1 MHKIKNLL
9 NQVSFI
15 QKKYNDLAEYS
26 GEHYNIFDVLGVRSD
41 ELSHSAILVNLMDAQ
56 GKHGQ
61 KDTFLKLFIDQIKP
75 LLENSKYSEH
85 INSLSYTLSI
95 CLMSF

>member
-85 INSLSYTLSI
+85 INSFDTKKATANK
-95 CLMSF
+95 

>member
-61 KDTFLKLFIDQIKP
+61 KDTFLKLFIA
-75 LLENSKYSEH
+75 
-85 INSLSYTLSI
+85 
-95 CLMSF
+95 